1 MKLILLMMK
10 KNIFCICILLAGSHA
25 SFSQIS
31 FYVKPTLDT
40 KSFISS
46 TYGSLGTTVFS
57 FSDDVAENP
66 YFKVDNVM
74 MFHHDNYQIG
84 LYLGA
89 NFGDGK
95 HLLEVGW
102 NQDATGSMMRTSEMT
117 YNKPAFPEDNPPVA
131 RYFDNGSSFASALF
145 TQRFTIQHSFRI
157 NKNSEKNTRLYFN
170 YGAGFIYNPSGSG
183 WRRRNVQGG
192 PSTLFESF
200 GDSITGSWTYLDST
214 ITMPLQRHI
223 IRPVYG
229 LTGFFSIGVMA
240 DFHSKKNKYL
250 FSATLSYLQ
259 GFRVLEST
267 THEYFVND
275 NGALKSY
282 SYETVSKG
290 SGFYL
295 QLSRRLTFYKLK
307 KGLLQQ
313 VF

>member
-1 MKLILLMMK
+1 MMK

-157 NKNSEKNTRLYFN
+157 NKNSEKNTRLYFITEQDSFIILRALVGEGEMCRADLQLYLN
-170 YGAGFIYNPSGSG
+170 RLAIVLQGAGLILIQLLPC
-183 WRRRNVQGG
+183 RCKD
-192 PSTLFESF
+192 TL
-200 GDSITGSWTYLDST
+200 
-214 ITMPLQRHI
+214 
-223 IRPVYG
+223 YG
-229 LTGFFSIGVMA
+229 LFT
-240 DFHSKKNKYL
+240 D
-250 FSATLSYLQ
+250 
-259 GFRVLEST
+259 
-267 THEYFVND
+267 
-275 NGALKSY
+275 
-282 SYETVSKG
+282 
-290 SGFYL
+290 
-295 QLSRRLTFYKLK
+295 
-307 KGLLQQ
+307 
-313 VF
+313 